1 RELRGMR
8 EAGGLGLELLVLARL
23 EARTLDLLE
32 LEAQE
37 IRAALELSPAARAL
51 LDLAPHG
58 LQRPM
63 QLRHPRRLLLRACE
77 RVEGRALLPAARQG
91 MVLVLAVQVHEGRAE
106 LPDDPGGRGRAV
118 HPSTV
123 PSLGR
128 HLAAEH
134 EQPVLGAVSELVE
147 AAVELV

>member
-1 RELRGMR
+1 VLPPETGDQVQAALDLLQALRIVVDPRGVVAERSPRLHELVIGLLELGGVLAERGVEARELRERLPHRAHPLRDRVVARIEDLVRVRGAPRELRGMR

-58 LQRPM
+58 LQRP
-63 QLRHPRRLLLRACE
+63 
-77 RVEGRALLPAARQG
+77 
-91 MVLVLAVQVHEGRAE
+91 
-106 LPDDPGGRGRAV
+106 
-118 HPSTV
+118 
-123 PSLGR
+123 
-128 HLAAEH
+128 
-134 EQPVLGAVSELVE
+134 
-147 AAVELV
+147 